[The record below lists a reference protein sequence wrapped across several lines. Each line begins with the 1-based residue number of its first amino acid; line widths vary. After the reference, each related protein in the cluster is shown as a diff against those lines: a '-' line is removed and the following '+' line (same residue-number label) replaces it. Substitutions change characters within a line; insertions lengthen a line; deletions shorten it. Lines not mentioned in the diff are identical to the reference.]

1 MGKIKSGLKELLENE
16 RFMLSVKIFGSIYI
30 LLFIYVLHVELVRFD
45 NPKRDMLFLVKEGFF
60 DIFKN
65 PLRIFPVPANV
76 WLIMGL
82 FLVIYIVVIAYNAY
96 MAKLYRA
103 DDKSVV
109 GTEGWL
115 DGDPLT
121 KYNEKF
127 TEPFGEADNTS
138 FKNAIFSKYMSLAI
152 DPRTRRNNN
161 VFVLGGAGTGKS
173 YTIVG
178 PNLMNAYGSYV
189 VTDPSG
195 ELYSK
200 YGKFLEYMGYKVKC
214 FNLSHM
220 EKGNHYNPFRY
231 IHSDEDIQIL
241 VNTLITNTS
250 DPEKKGGD
258 SKFWDDAMNLL
269 LVSLISYLYHYTTKE
284 NQNFASVMRLLILAR
299 DDGGADDST
308 SRSVLDMMFDE
319 LEETQP
325 DSFALRQYQAY
336 KLAEKK
342 TVSSILI
349 TCVTRLQAF
358 SLAKVESL
366 TSSDD
371 IDLDMLGN
379 EKTALFIII
388 PSADNTFN
396 FLAAMMYS
404 QLFQRVYD
412 YSETTAPFTQ
422 MVLDGEDNV
431 IRCFTASSP
440 DDSKRKAK
448 EAEEFLKHIQRG
460 YIRYNRD
467 FGWYELISDT
477 GEMFGYRGSEEE
489 ASKFLTSIREK
500 GYVMAN
506 RKQSNNG
513 RRLPIPVRI
522 IADEFANIGKI
533 PRCEA
538 RVATMRKYAL
548 SMMIFLQS
556 IPQIRKMYKEE
567 WEDIAANCDTTVFL
581 GSGADT
587 MTTEWISKLLGK
599 GQKTVMSISHGGRGG
614 GSISLQPQGIELYT
628 PAQLRSMPGDT
639 CIVMPRAMHAYKGDK
654 YDPTVHPY
662 YQLVNDLGDY
672 FYDEAKTQ
680 YLYHSGEAAFSD
692 EPETA
697 EEVHGGPPVEP
708 EPAQKA
714 ARQQNEEEKAQAA
727 REAARNRDAENE
739 PLIGKPAPVNAKNR
753 KFAEKVKDVS
763 SPGAGASSSSA
774 SIDESERIMRLM
786 DLEFDSATAEDV
798 TASYGKRHA
807 IA

>member
-1 MGKIKSGLKELLENE
+1 MDKIKGELNELLENE
-16 RFMLSVKIFGSIYI
+16 RFMLSVKIFGSIYVLI
-30 LLFIYVLHVELVRFD
+30 FIYVLHVELVRFD
-45 NPKRDMLFLVKEGFF
+45 NPRRDMIFLIREGFF

-65 PLRIFPVPANV
+65 PLRIFPIPANV

-82 FLVIYIVVIAYNAY
+82 FLVIYIVIISYTAYI
-96 MAKLYRA
+96 AKLYKA

-109 GTEGWL
+109 GTEEWL

-121 KYNEKF
+121 EYNKKF
-127 TEPFGEADNTS
+127 TEPFGEADNNS
-138 FKNAIFSKYMSLAI
+138 FKNIILSKYMKLAM

-161 VFVLGGAGTGKS
+161 VFCIGGAGTGKS

-231 IHSDEDIQIL
+231 IHSDVDIQIL

-250 DPEKKGGD
+250 DPEKKGND
-258 SKFWDDAMNLL
+258 EFWDNAMNLL
-269 LVSLISYLYHYTTKE
+269 LVSLISYLYHYTTKD
-284 NQNFASVMRLLILAR
+284 NQNFANIMRLLILAR
-299 DDGGADDST
+299 DESGADDST
-308 SRSVLDMMFDE
+308 SKSILDMMFDE

-325 DSFALRQYQAY
+325 DSFALKQYQAF
-336 KLAEKK
+336 KLAENK
-342 TVSSILI
+342 TLRSILI

-358 SLAKVESL
+358 SLAKVENL

-412 YSETTAPFTQ
+412 YSENTAPFTQ
-422 MVLDGEDNV
+422 MVMDGEDNV
-431 IRCFTASSP
+431 VKCFLASSK

-448 EAEEFLKHIQRG
+448 EAKEFLKQIKKG
-460 YIRYNRD
+460 YIRYNQD
-467 FGWYELISDT
+467 FEWYELVSGS
-477 GEMFGYRGSEEE
+477 GEVFGYRGSEEE
-489 ASKFLTSIREK
+489 AAKFLTSVREK

-556 IPQIRKMYKEE
+556 IPQMRKMYKEE
-567 WEDIAANCDTTVFL
+567 WEDIAANCDTTVYL

-587 MTTEWISKLLGK
+587 MTTEWVSKLLGK

-614 GSISLQPQGIELYT
+614 GSISLQPQGIELFT

-639 CIVMPRAMHAYKGDK
+639 CIVMPRAMYAYKGDK
-654 YDPTVHPY
+654 YDPTVHPHY
-662 YQLVNDLGDY
+662 ELVNKLGDY

-680 YLYHSGEAAFSD
+680 YLYHSGEAAYSED
-692 EPETA
+692 TETA
-697 EEVHGGPPVEP
+697 EEVHGGPPVDP
-708 EPAQKA
+708 DPAEKA
-714 ARQQNEEEKAQAA
+714 ARRQNEEEKAQAA
-727 REAARNRDAENE
+727 REAGRNKDAENE
-739 PLIGKPAPVNAKNR
+739 PIVGRPSPVNAKNR
-753 KFAEKVKDVS
+753 KFADKVRDES
-763 SPGAGASSSSA
+763 SPGPRAASSSS
-774 SIDESERIMRLM
+774 SIDESERILEMVGM
-786 DLEFDSATAEDV
+786 EFDAAIAEDV
-798 TASYGKRHA
+798 TSSYNKRHG